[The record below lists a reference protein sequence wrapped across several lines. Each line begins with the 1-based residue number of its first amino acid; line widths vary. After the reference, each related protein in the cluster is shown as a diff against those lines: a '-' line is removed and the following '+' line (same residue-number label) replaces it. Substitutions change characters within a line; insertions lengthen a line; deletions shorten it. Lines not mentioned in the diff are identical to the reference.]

1 MLSIQDVEEAW
12 ADQVQACDWYERAMF
27 HNAGNDWNTDLID
40 RAREDMLQATKH
52 AERVQEM
59 YRQQW
64 ERQEELIFEDNIEDE
79 VERLR

>member
-1 MLSIQDVEEAW
+1 V
-12 ADQVQACDWYERAMF
+12 
-27 HNAGNDWNTDLID
+27 
-40 RAREDMLQATKH
+40 DMLQATKH

>member
-12 ADQVQACDWYERAMF
+12 ADQVEACDDYETAAY
-27 HNAGNDWNTDLID
+27 NGLDVDQ
-40 RAREDMLQATKH
+40 ARVDMLQATKH